1 MTSQAAP
8 DAADLGAM
16 TKSQLL
22 AYAGD
27 NGVEVTSR
35 MTKAQIVAAIEE
47 AG

>member
-8 DAADLGAM
+8 AADLGAM

-22 AYAGD
+22 SYAGD
-27 NGVEVTSR
+27 AGVEVTPK